1 MIVPEGSLDLAPCVC
16 DACPNFPKIYEGM
29 GSVVTAL
36 ATMGSGSTPSAEQLE
51 SLMTALCP
59 MSSVLE
65 CLGANSACSSA
76 IASMGSFGSSLNEL
90 ATMQA
95 QCGVAGKPTS
105 YNTTYNFTSPTCSA
119 EETEET
125 DGADGS
131 AEETDG
137 ADGLLQLNLLAGSF
151 SLLSILN

>member
-1 MIVPEGSLDLAPCVC
+1 
-16 DACPNFPKIYEGM
+16 M
-29 GSVVTAL
+29 GPLVTAL
-36 ATMGSGSTPSAEQLE
+36 TTMGSGDTPTAEQLE
-51 SLMTALCP
+51 SFMNALCP

-65 CLGANSACSSA
+65 CLGANSVCSSA
-76 IASMGSFGSSLNEL
+76 LASMGSLGSSLNAL

-95 QCGVAGKPTS
+95 QCGAAGKPTS
-105 YNTTYNFTSPTCSA
+105 YATTYNFTSLTCSA
-119 EETEET
+119 EETDGADGSAEETDGADGSAEET

-137 ADGLLQLNLLAGSF
+137 ADGLLQLSLLAGSF